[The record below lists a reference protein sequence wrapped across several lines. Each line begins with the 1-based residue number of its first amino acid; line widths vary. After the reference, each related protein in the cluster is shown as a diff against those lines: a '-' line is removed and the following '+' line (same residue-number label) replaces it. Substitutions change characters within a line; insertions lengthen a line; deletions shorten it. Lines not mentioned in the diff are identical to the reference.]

1 MQDMLAKI
9 IEMDENARKIK
20 EQAEQDKFNSERE
33 IEEMREQIYRD
44 YIDRAKAR
52 IEKNIAVDKKA
63 AQDRLDAYAE
73 KVAQAESEMQRLYDE
88 KGDQW
93 VDEIVGRV
101 LA

>member
-20 EQAEQDKFNSERE
+20 EQAEQDKFHSEHE

-44 YIDRAKAR
+44 YIERAKER
-52 IEKNIAVDKKA
+52 IEKNISVDKKA
-63 AQDRLDAYAE
+63 AQDRLDAYAA
-73 KVAQAESEMQRLYDE
+73 KVQQAQNEMQRLYNE

-93 VDEIVGRV
+93 VDEIVSRV